1 MADFTRTA
9 ARLLHLPGASLS
21 VRPMQAICV
30 FCGASAGD
38 RPAYAD
44 AARALAALLVER
56 ELTLIYGGGSIGV
69 MAILADATLAS
80 GGRVI
85 GVLPEHLS
93 RREVAHTGLTELHIV
108 GSMHERKALMARR
121 ADAFIALPGGLG
133 TLEELFE
140 VLTWAQLGL
149 HSKPCALLNVD
160 GYYDPL
166 IEFLD
171 SAVARGFVQA
181 RHRDMLLIDAH
192 PARLLDRIDSYVA
205 PAVEKWLDV
214 ERS

>member
-1 MADFTRTA
+1 M
-9 ARLLHLPGASLS
+9 H
-21 VRPMQAICV
+21 AICV
-30 FCGASAGD
+30 FCGANAGD

-44 AARALAALLVER
+44 AARTLAALLVQR
-56 ELTLIYGGGSIGV
+56 DLTLIYGGGSIGV
-69 MAILADATLAS
+69 MGILADATLAA

-93 RREVAHTGLTELHIV
+93 RREVAHTGATEMHIV
-108 GSMHERKALMARR
+108 GSMHERKAMMARR

-140 VLTWAQLGL
+140 VLTWSQLGL
-149 HSKPCALLNVD
+149 HAKPCALLNVD

-166 IEFLD
+166 IAFLD
-171 SAVARGFVQA
+171 NAVMRGFVQP
-181 RHRDMLLIDAH
+181 RHRDMLLIDTR
-192 PARLLDRIDSYVA
+192 PARLLDRIGAYVA
-205 PAVEKWLDV
+205 PAVEKWLDA

>member
-1 MADFTRTA
+1 M
-9 ARLLHLPGASLS
+9 PWASLS
-21 VRPMQAICV
+21 VRPMRAICV
-30 FCGASAGD
+30 FCGASAGN
-38 RPAYAD
+38 RPAYAE
-44 AARALAALLVER
+44 AARSLAATLAER
-56 ELTLIYGGGSIGV
+56 DLTLIYGGGSIGV
-69 MAILADATLAS
+69 MGVLADAMLAG

-93 RREVAHTGLTELHIV
+93 RREVAHAGVTEMHIV

-140 VLTWAQLGL
+140 VLTWSQLGL

-160 GYYDPL
+160 DYYDPL
-166 IEFLD
+166 IAFLD
-171 SAVARGFVQA
+171 GAVARGFVQP
-181 RHRDMLLIDAH
+181 RHREMLLIDSH
-192 PARLLDRIDSYVA
+192 PARLLDRIGAYVA
-205 PAVEKWLDV
+205 PAVEKWLDA

>member
-1 MADFTRTA
+1 M
-9 ARLLHLPGASLS
+9 H
-21 VRPMQAICV
+21 AICV

-44 AARALAALLVER
+44 AARALAALLAER
-56 ELTLIYGGGSIGV
+56 DLTLIYGGGSIGV
-69 MAILADATLAS
+69 MGILADAMLAG

-85 GVLPEHLS
+85 GVLPEHLV
-93 RREVAHTGLTELHIV
+93 RREVAHARVTEMHIV

-140 VLTWAQLGL
+140 VLTWSQLGL

-166 IEFLD
+166 IAFLD
-171 SAVARGFVQA
+171 GAVARGFVQP

-192 PARLLDRIDSYVA
+192 PARLLDRIGTYVA
-205 PAVEKWLDV
+205 PTVEKWLDA

>member
-1 MADFTRTA
+1 
-9 ARLLHLPGASLS
+9 
-21 VRPMQAICV
+21 MQAICV

-44 AARALAALLVER
+44 AARDLAQQLVER
-56 ELTLIYGGGSIGV
+56 DLTLIYGGGSIGV
-69 MAILADATLAS
+69 MGILADATLAG

-93 RREVAHTGLTELHIV
+93 RREVAHAGLTEMHIV

-121 ADAFIALPGGLG
+121 ADAFVTLPGGLG

-149 HSKPCALLNVD
+149 HSKPCALLNVG

-166 IEFLD
+166 IAFLD
-171 SAVARGFVQA
+171 GAVARGFVQA
-181 RHRDMLLIDAH
+181 RHRDMLLIDTQ
-192 PARLLDRIDSYVA
+192 PASLLDRIDTYVA
-205 PAVEKWLDV
+205 PAVEKWLDA
-214 ERS
+214 ERA

>member
-1 MADFTRTA
+1 M
-9 ARLLHLPGASLS
+9 H
-21 VRPMQAICV
+21 AICV
-30 FCGASAGD
+30 FCGASPGD
-38 RPAYAD
+38 RPAYSE
-44 AARALAALLVER
+44 AARTLAAQLAR
-56 ELTLIYGGGSIGV
+56 RNLTLVYGGGSIGV
-69 MAILADATLAS
+69 MGILADAMLDH

-93 RREVAHTGLTELHIV
+93 RREVAHSGVTEMHIV

-140 VLTWAQLGL
+140 VLTWSQLGL
-149 HSKPCALLNVD
+149 HIKPCALLNVD

-166 IEFLD
+166 IAFLD
-171 SAVARGFVQA
+171 GAVARGFVQQ
-181 RHRDMLLIDAH
+181 RHREMLLIDTH
-192 PARLLDRIDSYVA
+192 PARLLDRIDAYVA
-205 PAVEKWLDV
+205 PGVEKWLDT

>member
-1 MADFTRTA
+1 
-9 ARLLHLPGASLS
+9 LPWASLS
-21 VRPMQAICV
+21 VRPMRAICV
-30 FCGASAGD
+30 FCGASAGN
-38 RPAYAD
+38 RPAYAE
-44 AARALAALLVER
+44 AARSLAAMLAER
-56 ELTLIYGGGSIGV
+56 DLTLIYGGGSIGV
-69 MAILADATLAS
+69 MGVLADAMLAG

-93 RREVAHTGLTELHIV
+93 RREVAHAGVTEMHIV

-140 VLTWAQLGL
+140 VLTWSQLGL

-160 GYYDPL
+160 DYYDPL
-166 IEFLD
+166 IAFLD
-171 SAVARGFVQA
+171 GAVARGFVRP
-181 RHRDMLLIDAH
+181 RHREMLLIDSH
-192 PARLLDRIDSYVA
+192 PARLLDRIGAYVA
-205 PAVEKWLDV
+205 PAVEKWLDA